1 MARSPDVPPPGHRDD
16 RPPARPDTKPAPAD
30 KTPDHR
36 NDRPPPEP
44 DTKPAP
50 ADKTPHRRNDRPPAG
65 PGTERAPAGKA
76 PGRRGA
82 PRRWAGLCSFARRPW
97 VRGALTVAVLVLC
110 AGFLLRSLAR
120 DRAATGEALGQL
132 GPLFPLSLVPTV
144 AGLWLTALSWREPL
158 QALSAPMRGAFA
170 VRLFA
175 AGSLGKYIPGV
186 MWSIVLQTRLAAGS
200 GITVFQFT
208 AAFGLY
214 AAVSL
219 GTGAVLG
226 LPSLAGYV
234 HGTGAAVAAA
244 VLVPVVLGML
254 PRLLVTAM
262 RLLRTVKALDR
273 RLAPVPSGVLRRS
286 VWLCALSWAVTG
298 GHLWLFA
305 VALGADPLDSLLP
318 CVCGFA
324 VATSLSS
331 LVVVVPDGLG
341 VREALLAVSLA
352 SVLPPAEAAV
362 AAAASRLALAAADV
376 LAFGYGSLAAR
387 RAGSP
392 AEGRIPAHASASPV
406 TSDTSSN

>member
-1 MARSPDVPPPGHRDD
+1 M
-16 RPPARPDTKPAPAD
+16 
-30 KTPDHR
+30 
-36 NDRPPPEP
+36 
-44 DTKPAP
+44 
-50 ADKTPHRRNDRPPAG
+50 
-65 PGTERAPAGKA
+65 
-76 PGRRGA
+76 
-82 PRRWAGLCSFARRPW
+82 
-97 VRGALTVAVLVLC
+97 TVLALC
-110 AGFLLRSLAR
+110 AGFLLRSLVR

-132 GPLFPLSLVPTV
+132 GPLFPLSLVLAV

-158 QALSAPMRGAFA
+158 QALSVPMRGTFA

-175 AGSLGKYIPGV
+175 AGALGKYVPGV

-219 GTGAVLG
+219 GTGAAIG
-226 LPSLAGYV
+226 LPALAGY
-234 HGTGAAVAAA
+234 GYGAGAAVVAAA
-244 VLVPVVLGML
+244 LVPAALVVL
-254 PRLLVTAM
+254 PRLLVVAV

-273 RLAPVPSGVLRRS
+273 RLAPVPSPVLRRA

-305 VALGADPLDSLLP
+305 VALGADPLGSLLP

-387 RAGSP
+387 RAGPP
-392 AEGRIPAHASASPV
+392 AGAADPAGGRITEHASAAPV
-406 TSDTSSN
+406 PPDIPST